1 MTMLNALTKQMA
13 TLALKPSSRPRLL
26 SSLVQ
31 RKALGGSNLV
41 NFCIKKNASSL
52 LALSSQQPL
61 LRSFVSTPT
70 LERYTV
76 PDVTAGIPKDLII
89 TDPEGRRFAAV
100 DLLTSSL
107 AKEKKKLK
115 PKVIRRRLEKLKTYT
130 GTEKNIRHSPWRL
143 QLICKH
149 VTGMPLTEALQQL
162 EFLTKVKAPL
172 VYKVLKRTSNLADI
186 RHGIQISQ
194 LEVAE
199 CFSTHG
205 SHLKRMKFMGRGRT
219 GIMHHRFSHMR
230 VILREIDFPLKI
242 YTAKTLGEKKRW
254 IAQQQTA
261 QAEYEEKKASRD
273 ELEALE
279 RQAALKQKER
289 TD

>member
-1 MTMLNALTKQMA
+1 VQPKAG
-13 TLALKPSSRPRLL
+13 
-26 SSLVQ
+26 SSLV
-31 RKALGGSNLV
+31 KFSM
-41 NFCIKKNASSL
+41 KKNTSSL
-52 LALSSQQPL
+52 LALSSSSQQQPL

-70 LERYTV
+70 LERYRA
-76 PDVTAGIPKDLII
+76 PDVTAGIPKGLVI
-89 TDPEGRRFAAV
+89 TDPSGRRFAAV
-100 DLLTSSL
+100 DLLTASL
-107 AKEKKKLK
+107 ASEKRKLK
-115 PKVIRRRLEKLKTYT
+115 PKVIRRRIEKLKTYT

-143 QLICKH
+143 QVICKH

-162 EFLTKVKAPL
+162 EYLTKVKAPL
-172 VYKVLKRTSNLADI
+172 VHKILKRTSNLADI
-186 RHGIQISQ
+186 RHGIQVSQ

-199 CFSTHG
+199 CFVTHG

-219 GIMHHRFSHMR
+219 GIMHHRYSHMR

-254 IAQQQTA
+254 IVQQQQA
-261 QAEYEEKKASRD
+261 QAEYEKRKVDRD
-273 ELEALE
+273 EMESLE